1 LVAGN
6 DVAKLLE
13 VKNWGTVHWSRF
25 MFYGCKNLKIT
36 ATDIPDLR
44 GVTDLSSTFALSG
57 IDVIP
62 NINDWDV
69 STVTNL
75 SNLFENLTDFNQS
88 LDNWDVSNVIR
99 MSFMFD
105 GATKF
110 NQPLD
115 SWDVRKLQSISY
127 MLRDASSFNQSLAA
141 WQMESFVG
149 GVGLFQRSGMSCE
162 NFSYSLYSWATNP
175 NTNDGAI
182 LDGSGVTYSPDIA
195 PYVDKLREERNWT
208 FQLLEEGTCS
218 VVLPAPSIEP
228 GDGNI
233 LYVDINV
240 NTAASG
246 YTGTGNSWGNAI
258 PQLADALKWA
268 REQYDGGSPG
278 WTEAEP
284 LRIFVAKGTY
294 LPLYSAADG
303 QYTTDGGRDNSFVL
317 VPNVQLYRGFDPQA
331 GIEGLDDARI
341 LPDINN
347 LHQGSILSGDFNGN
361 DNTTNYD
368 NHTENAHHVTIAA
381 GDIGSAL
388 MDGFTVTGG
397 FATGNTSG
405 PSV

>member
-1 LVAGN
+1 FATVWKTDNEGGTANDQIRIPAIGEFTYTWVDLNDPAVTGWGNGSGETVVTFPQPGSYEVRMAPTGSTPFHSIQLNHLVAGN

-127 MLRDASSFNQSLAA
+127 MFRDA
-141 WQMESFVG
+141 
-149 GVGLFQRSGMSCE
+149 
-162 NFSYSLYSWATNP
+162 
-175 NTNDGAI
+175 
-182 LDGSGVTYSPDIA
+182 
-195 PYVDKLREERNWT
+195 
-208 FQLLEEGTCS
+208 
-218 VVLPAPSIEP
+218 
-228 GDGNI
+228 
-233 LYVDINV
+233 
-240 NTAASG
+240 
-246 YTGTGNSWGNAI
+246 
-258 PQLADALKWA
+258 
-268 REQYDGGSPG
+268 
-278 WTEAEP
+278 
-284 LRIFVAKGTY
+284 
-294 LPLYSAADG
+294 
-303 QYTTDGGRDNSFVL
+303 
-317 VPNVQLYRGFDPQA
+317 
-331 GIEGLDDARI
+331 
-341 LPDINN
+341 
-347 LHQGSILSGDFNGN
+347 
-361 DNTTNYD
+361 
-368 NHTENAHHVTIAA
+368 
-381 GDIGSAL
+381 
-388 MDGFTVTGG
+388 
-397 FATGNTSG
+397 
-405 PSV
+405 